1 MDSLNAFTGVV
12 RRCVDDYGMIAPGD
26 RIAVGI
32 SGGKDSLVLLA
43 ALAYLRRYY
52 PAQFELEGITIDTG
66 FPGMDF
72 SGVEKMCG
80 ELGVPYT
87 RVPTDIREI
96 VFDARQEEN
105 PCSLC
110 SKMRRG
116 ALNTTMKEHGCN
128 KLALG
133 HHFDD
138 AVETFLMSLLFEGR
152 LSCFKP
158 VTYMSRADV
167 TQIRPLLYIG
177 EQRSTNL
184 ARQLDLPVVKS
195 TCPMDHTSKRQ
206 EIKTLLR
213 RLKRDNPNIEKSI
226 FNSIHAVTLDTFPG
240 YKRQGK
246 EHSFLEHYDA

>member
-1 MDSLNAFTGVV
+1 MDTLNAFTGVV
-12 RRCVDDYGMIAPGD
+12 RRCVDDYAMIAPGD

-52 PAQFELEGITIDTG
+52 PAPFELEAITVDTG

-72 SGVEKMCG
+72 SGVA
-80 ELGVPYT
+80 ELCRELEVPYT
-87 RVPTDIREI
+87 LIPTDIREI
-96 VFDARQEEN
+96 VFDARQEDN

-116 ALNTTMKEHGCN
+116 ALNTAIREHGFT

-138 AVETFLMSLLFEGR
+138 AVETFMMSLVFEGR
-152 LSCFKP
+152 LNCFKP
-158 VTYMSRADV
+158 VTYMSRSEV

-177 EQRSTNL
+177 ELRSQKM
-184 ARQLDLPVVKS
+184 AEQLRLPVVTS
-195 TCPMDHTSKRQ
+195 TCPMDRTSKRQ
-206 EIKTLLR
+206 EIKTLLDGLSAR
-213 RLKRDNPNIEKSI
+213 YPDLRSKIFGAMQRLP
-226 FNSIHAVTLDTFPG
+226 LDGWAPIPHERT
-240 YKRQGK
+240 R
-246 EHSFLEHYDA
+246 SDT